1 VLIQGTRQLLKHPS
15 KNQSCK
21 ASQRLVDVALNCSR
35 FALKRMSLAEI
46 LEELP
51 KLTEEERDELRSR
64 LDEYDPGF
72 LSILQERVRGI
83 ESGERET
90 IPADQVI
97 AEGRR
102 LAQELAQ
109 QWAPNSTKKP
119 GKNTS
124 TQSGFTAKPRNVFLT
139 RWQLASKKCRN
150 RQLGFE
156 QTAPDI
162 RTCRVEKFPYQLLFA
177 LKEDWVYII
186 AVKHVKHRAP
196 EHILVYDLTG
206 IETRRRLG

>member
-1 VLIQGTRQLLKHPS
+1 M
-15 KNQSCK
+15 
-21 ASQRLVDVALNCSR
+21 VDVAPNCSK
-35 FALKRMSLAEI
+35 FLLKRMSLAEI

-64 LDEYDPGF
+64 LDEYDPVF

-109 QWAPNSTKKP
+109 Q
-119 GKNTS
+119 
-124 TQSGFTAKPRNVFLT
+124 
-139 RWQLASKKCRN
+139 
-150 RQLGFE
+150 
-156 QTAPDI
+156 
-162 RTCRVEKFPYQLLFA
+162 
-177 LKEDWVYII
+177 
-186 AVKHVKHRAP
+186 
-196 EHILVYDLTG
+196 
-206 IETRRRLG
+206 

>member
-1 VLIQGTRQLLKHPS
+1 
-15 KNQSCK
+15 
-21 ASQRLVDVALNCSR
+21 LVDVALNCSK

-72 LSILQERVRGI
+72 LAVLQERVRGI

-90 IPADQVI
+90 IPVDQVI

-109 QWAPNSTKKP
+109 Q
-119 GKNTS
+119 
-124 TQSGFTAKPRNVFLT
+124 
-139 RWQLASKKCRN
+139 
-150 RQLGFE
+150 
-156 QTAPDI
+156 
-162 RTCRVEKFPYQLLFA
+162 
-177 LKEDWVYII
+177 
-186 AVKHVKHRAP
+186 
-196 EHILVYDLTG
+196 
-206 IETRRRLG
+206 

>member
-1 VLIQGTRQLLKHPS
+1 
-15 KNQSCK
+15 
-21 ASQRLVDVALNCSR
+21 
-35 FALKRMSLAEI
+35 MSLAEI

-64 LDEYDPGF
+64 LDEYDPVF

-109 QWAPNSTKKP
+109 Q
-119 GKNTS
+119 
-124 TQSGFTAKPRNVFLT
+124 
-139 RWQLASKKCRN
+139 
-150 RQLGFE
+150 
-156 QTAPDI
+156 
-162 RTCRVEKFPYQLLFA
+162 
-177 LKEDWVYII
+177 
-186 AVKHVKHRAP
+186 
-196 EHILVYDLTG
+196 
-206 IETRRRLG
+206 

>member
-1 VLIQGTRQLLKHPS
+1 
-15 KNQSCK
+15 
-21 ASQRLVDVALNCSR
+21 
-35 FALKRMSLAEI
+35 MSLAEI

-102 LAQELAQ
+102 AWPKSSLSNERRIRQRSQARIPRRHPVLR
-109 QWAPNSTKKP
+109 
-119 GKNTS
+119 
-124 TQSGFTAKPRNVFLT
+124 QSRGTFF
-139 RWQLASKKCRN
+139 
-150 RQLGFE
+150 
-156 QTAPDI
+156 
-162 RTCRVEKFPYQLLFA
+162 
-177 LKEDWVYII
+177 
-186 AVKHVKHRAP
+186 
-196 EHILVYDLTG
+196 
-206 IETRRRLG
+206 

>member
-1 VLIQGTRQLLKHPS
+1 
-15 KNQSCK
+15 
-21 ASQRLVDVALNCSR
+21 
-35 FALKRMSLAEI
+35 MSLAEI

-72 LSILQERVRGI
+72 LWVRGI

-102 LAQELAQ
+102 LVQELAQ

-119 GKNTS
+119 SENTS
-124 TQSGFTAKPRNVFLT
+124 TQSGFTAKPQNVFLT
-139 RWQLASKKCRN
+139 RWPLASKKSRN
-150 RQLGFE
+150 RQLGF
-156 QTAPDI
+156 D
-162 RTCRVEKFPYQLLFA
+162 R
-177 LKEDWVYII
+177 
-186 AVKHVKHRAP
+186 
-196 EHILVYDLTG
+196 
-206 IETRRRLG
+206 

>member
-1 VLIQGTRQLLKHPS
+1 MTARITRMIAMPTVTIT
-15 KNQSCK
+15 SC
-21 ASQRLVDVALNCSR
+21 
-35 FALKRMSLAEI
+35 MSLAEI

-64 LDEYDPGF
+64 LDEYDPVF

-109 QWAPNSTKKP
+109 QAPVP
-119 GKNTS
+119 
-124 TQSGFTAKPRNVFLT
+124 AEA
-139 RWQLASKKCRN
+139 LA
-150 RQLGFE
+150 
-156 QTAPDI
+156 
-162 RTCRVEKFPYQLLFA
+162 RVN
-177 LKEDWVYII
+177 
-186 AVKHVKHRAP
+186 
-196 EHILVYDLTG
+196 
-206 IETRRRLG
+206 

>member
-1 VLIQGTRQLLKHPS
+1 MRRNRPWVDQRNHGRRLTLIRNALFPAIVRFLCPGAVLIQGTRQLLKHPS
-15 KNQSCK
+15 KTNPAK
-21 ASQRLVDVALNCSR
+21 ASQRLVDVALNCSK

-64 LDEYDPGF
+64 LDEYDAGF

-83 ESGERET
+83 QSGERET

-109 QWAPNSTKKP
+109 Q
-119 GKNTS
+119 
-124 TQSGFTAKPRNVFLT
+124 
-139 RWQLASKKCRN
+139 
-150 RQLGFE
+150 
-156 QTAPDI
+156 
-162 RTCRVEKFPYQLLFA
+162 
-177 LKEDWVYII
+177 
-186 AVKHVKHRAP
+186 
-196 EHILVYDLTG
+196 
-206 IETRRRLG
+206 